1 MDLGLA
7 GLASSVVD
15 LSLRDIPREIV
26 KEHFDARH
34 WSLEWT
40 WWDTTETENEDLTL
54 QSSISISNRICM
66 GSCNSMLYRLRK
78 FK

>member
-40 WWDTTETENEDLTL
+40 WWDTTGIYGDELKNNLKYAKKIF
-54 QSSISISNRICM
+54 S
-66 GSCNSMLYRLRK
+66 LRNILMRDTGV
-78 FK
+78 